1 MVYKV
6 TTKTVTSKNTTNT
19 KNRYIRASGISND
32 VKKQAEA
39 IVNNSTG
46 LTAFKKIAAWMD
58 THIAYAGYSNFQ
70 RSPSTCLKKG
80 SANCCDG
87 TRLLFQLA
95 DAAGLSE
102 YFSMYYVHVPGHV
115 YGQVIT
121 KKTGKKRYV
130 DTASDYHE
138 AWGYIC
144 RNFRGRSETKSLYP
158 KLPF

>member
-1 MVYKV
+1 
-6 TTKTVTSKNTTNT
+6 
-19 KNRYIRASGISND
+19 
-32 VKKQAEA
+32 VKKQATA
-39 IVNNSTG
+39 IVGNSTG
-46 LTAFKKIAAWMD
+46 LTAFKKIGTWMD
-58 THIAYAGYSNFQ
+58 RHIAYARYRGFQ

-102 YFSMYYVHVPGHV
+102 YFNMYYIHVSGHV
-115 YGQVIT
+115 YGQVVT

-130 DTASDYHE
+130 DCASDY
-138 AWGYIC
+138 AACWGYIC
-144 RNFRGRSETKSLYP
+144 KNYRGKSVLQKTLYP